1 MSDKVLYEKN
11 GPIGRI
17 TLNHPEKS
25 NPITKEI
32 LSLLIEAFEL
42 SRKNEDM
49 CVIYSAKGKNFTF
62 GADLKYGYDLLTN
75 KEKASDAVDYLWSWQ
90 DLTVAM
96 MGHPGIIITGYHGW
110 VVGGGFEHT
119 LACDLRIAAEDTRIM
134 LPELDLGLFYSNA
147 STRLLPQIIGA
158 TRAKELMLT
167 GRDIDAAEAFR
178 IGLVNQ
184 VCKIEELDDLLNS
197 YAAKI
202 AAKDKQSLFMAKQ
215 QINEAQECSM
225 NDVLFKEGR
234 AMVLS
239 GRSENTEKRI
249 KQFILAHGS
258 GEVS

>member
-202 AAKDKQSLFMAKQ
+202 AAK
-215 QINEAQECSM
+215 
-225 NDVLFKEGR
+225 FKEGR